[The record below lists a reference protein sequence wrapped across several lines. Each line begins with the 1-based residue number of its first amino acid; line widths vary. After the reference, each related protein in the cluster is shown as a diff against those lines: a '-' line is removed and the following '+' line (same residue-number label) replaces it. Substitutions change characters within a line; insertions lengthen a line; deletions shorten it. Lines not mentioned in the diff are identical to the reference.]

1 MLNKKFC
8 SDNFIQTLFALC
20 FICYFISAYY
30 DFKIINIEYFSL
42 ICFLAVLV
50 CYICLSRKK
59 RHSIDWIK
67 NILMS
72 VIPMTLISFL
82 KFLSSDTSIINVYKF
97 YFYILLPPI
106 VVWLLVNVSSNKSIH
121 GFFNIVFVIAIV
133 FFVVKFFPKLNWST
147 IKTIDFLNS
156 YSPFETANEF
166 LTFTFFICEVYF
178 GDNNKKKRCVTS
190 WFFCFL
196 SFKRYLVAVS
206 TIYMVWKI
214 FFDWIRIRGKH
225 GYINKKQPK
234 SPNRLLYYIIIVG
247 FMALPSVLVFLINHG
262 SQNKLWKIFEEI
274 SSGRVK
280 LLEIVLNSNIN
291 NFGFGTC
298 SYIIQQEGGEYYKA
312 AIAVHN
318 ELFRL
323 FFETTI
329 VGYLLFVF
337 FQFRSSKNNRQLFIF
352 NVVFFMHM
360 MLSNCLSDF
369 YPMLML
375 YLLNYYFY
383 NKDNKSEKSG
393 KVEEVTT
400 YYLRK

>member
-1 MLNKKFC
+1 
-8 SDNFIQTLFALC
+8 
-20 FICYFISAYY
+20 
-30 DFKIINIEYFSL
+30 
-42 ICFLAVLV
+42 
-50 CYICLSRKK
+50 
-59 RHSIDWIK
+59 
-67 NILMS
+67 
-72 VIPMTLISFL
+72 MTLISFL